1 MIKPCLYFG
10 RKFDIRVYMLIT
22 MSNGLIRA
30 YWYQEGYART
40 SSSKFNLDDLED
52 CMIHL
57 TNDAIQK
64 NGEGYGRF

>member
-1 MIKPCLYFG
+1 
-10 RKFDIRVYMLIT
+10 MLIT